1 MALLAV
7 VLLAAALIVGLPVW
21 QGPSPPQQPVFRS
34 TVDLIAVDVQVLDR
48 TGLPV
53 VDLHPESFVVTLNGK
68 SRRVVS
74 AELVR
79 HATSDAP
86 VRALPSA
93 GPIATNQWPVATGTG
108 RVFDLAIDTSSFD
121 ATVWQRA
128 SAAARRFLAQLSP
141 ADRVGLY
148 AFPFGPAIPP
158 TLDHAAVRRAL
169 QGLTGNASSLRTQY
183 QLSPAEVIDI
193 SAETARLGG
202 SATAVRRV
210 GQTALDPGADAP
222 TVLRVQDRECPADPN
237 CSARIILDATAAAQD
252 YESKMAQSVNGLR
265 GMLDVLR
272 EWPGRKTVVLL
283 SAGLIVSDRVGG
295 RPAAEDL
302 ADSLGHQLAQAN
314 AVIYTVHVDRA
325 ARDGYS
331 AATKRMSTTSD
342 SAREASMRA
351 RWLDE
356 FSIASGG
363 ALFSAQ
369 VDDGEVALGRVFRE
383 TSAYYL
389 LGVEPVP
396 GDRDGK
402 LREVDVKVRNVKNAT
417 VRSRNWVI
425 IPKK

>member
-1 MALLAV
+1 MAPLAVALLA
-7 VLLAAALIVGLPVW
+7 LALVAGA
-21 QGPSPPQQPVFRS
+21 PSVQVASQQSVFRS

-53 VDLHPESFVVTLNGK
+53 FDLRPDAFVVTLNGK

-79 HATSDAP
+79 HAAADH
-86 VRALPSA
+86 VQRALPPA
-93 GPIATNQWPVATGTG
+93 GPAATNQWPVSPATG

-121 ATVWQRA
+121 ASVWQRA
-128 SAAARRFLAQLSP
+128 AAAARVFLTQLSA

-158 TLDHAAVRRAL
+158 TQDHASVRRAL
-169 QGLTGNASSLRTQY
+169 DRLTGNASSLRTQF
-183 QLSPAEVIDI
+183 QLSPSEVIDI

-202 SATAVRRV
+202 SATAVRRI

-222 TVLRVQDRECPADPN
+222 TIQRVQDRECPSDPN
-237 CSARIILDATAAAQD
+237 CSVRIILDATAAAQD
-252 YESKMAQSVNGLR
+252 YESKLTQTVNGLR

-272 EWPGRKTVVLL
+272 EMPGRKTVVLL
-283 SAGLIVSDRVGG
+283 SAGLVVSDRVGG

-302 ADSLGHQLAQAN
+302 ADSLGHALAQAN

-325 ARDGYS
+325 AREGYS
-331 AATKRMSTTSD
+331 ATTRRMSTTTD

-356 FSIASGG
+356 FSVASGG
-363 ALFSAQ
+363 ALFAAQ
-369 VDDGEVALGRVFRE
+369 VDDGEVAFGRVFRE
-383 TSAYYL
+383 TGAYYL
-389 LGVEPVP
+389 LGVEPVAA
-396 GDRDGK
+396 DRDGR
-402 LREVDVKVRNVKNAT
+402 LREVEVKVRNLKDTT
-417 VRSRNWVI
+417 VRSRSWVI
-425 IPKK
+425 VPKK